1 MKEYLNVMISKICFY
16 RLEFESRNLKK
27 EKKEIAAYE
36 AHKKSQLNGD
46 A

>member
-1 MKEYLNVMISKICFY
+1 
-16 RLEFESRNLKK
+16 LEFESRNLKK

-36 AHKKSQLNGD
+36 AHKKSQLLNGT